1 MASLVLTDSSQ
12 LTSDSFKKLPDQ
24 TTYPYAEPD
33 DLQKHKSAVSCQSA
47 PKKPWGYCAYANV
60 LGMKKVEYFEEV
72 YLCLCGGKVE
82 NNPQY
87 TRAGFKPLSH
97 DLPLLRGLSL
107 STTLV
112 TFPLLMF
119 KLFGKPFERGF
130 FCDDE
135 SLKHPF
141 KDSTVPSVVMYV
153 LGILM
158 PASLMIL
165 TEFIH
170 YRQSNGQ
177 VARIFMGR
185 TIPPW
190 IWNSYKVIGVFAFGV
205 ACSHLTTDVAKYSLG
220 RLRPHFF
227 AVCQPNIDCT
237 DTIFKNVYI
246 ENFQCNSTN
255 QHRIKEMRLSFPS
268 GHSSFSACTM
278 VYFAMYLQARMT
290 WRGSKLL
297 RHFLQYMCLLL
308 AIGTALSRISD
319 YKHHWSDVLA
329 GIVQGSLAA
338 IITVSIFGNQDH
350 KSMEVVFVSDLFSSK
365 SSASRVPT
373 EADPPSRYGNNQ
385 NNQIC

>member
-1 MASLVLTDSSQ
+1 MEIS
-12 LTSDSFKKLPDQ
+12 
-24 TTYPYAEPD
+24 
-33 DLQKHKSAVSCQSA
+33 
-47 PKKPWGYCAYANV
+47 
-60 LGMKKVEYFEEV
+60 
-72 YLCLCGGKVE
+72 
-82 NNPQY
+82 
-87 TRAGFKPLSH
+87 
-97 DLPLLRGLSL
+97 
-107 STTLV
+107 
-112 TFPLLMF
+112 FPLLMF

-130 FCDDE
+130 FCDDA
-135 SLKHPF
+135 SLKHPYM
-141 KDSTVPSVVMYV
+141 DSTVPSAVMYV
-153 LGILM
+153 VGILM
-158 PASLMIL
+158 PVSLMIL

-190 IWNSYKVIGVFAFGV
+190 IWNSYKVIGVFGFGV

-237 DTIFKNVYI
+237 NTIFKNVYI

-255 QHRIKEMRLSFPS
+255 LHLIKEMRLSFPS

-338 IITVSIFGNQDH
+338 IITVSIFGNQDRTH
-350 KSMEVVFVSDLFSSK
+350 GGFFMLRLPSCFSSFLSDLLDNFVHLFSL
-365 SSASRVPT
+365 PT
-373 EADPPSRYGNNQ
+373 PTYLH
-385 NNQIC
+385 